1 MPTTFFGWVGFLLE
15 QYGPLFAAGT
25 AMTLLISL
33 SGTVLGFIIGLLV
46 AIVRTIEPARGAGS
60 IRRALLGAVHA
71 LMNVYI
77 QVFRGTPMIVQ
88 AIARLPVKYPMAAS
102 SPPKTSHNTFPI
114 ILIVFLFNRL
124 LSFYLSDSNEYASQ
138 CETIYCPDRN
148 KIIMSITIP
157 MFHNQPTY
165 LL

>member
-71 LMNVYI
+71 LMKKH
-77 QVFRGTPMIVQ
+77 TQ
-88 AIARLPVKYPMAAS
+88 AAGLGAICLEKKNKINATNSTRSAS
-102 SPPKTSHNTFPI
+102 SPMPPPI
-114 ILIVFLFNRL
+114 
-124 LSFYLSDSNEYASQ
+124 
-138 CETIYCPDRN
+138 
-148 KIIMSITIP
+148 
-157 MFHNQPTY
+157 
-165 LL
+165 